1 MMAVRDFCDLHH
13 TFSNTSLATPP
24 RSNSVQ
30 QPRPQ
35 RKDPRFLSHE
45 SKGYKNFRTYTRCDQ
60 VFSVLPKTHI
70 PLKEFSRYTR
80 LPSIGGNV
88 PGERPKLL
96 RQLTYTVLQPVYVRG
111 PSELTKFSQTHE
123 AKKNSQK
130 IWKKRLLPNRIRTQE
145 EVLKELTERKRRM
158 QEKFS
163 RSVHGHR
170 IEVSEKLID
179 TSKKVQ
185 VEGVNNAKGAFWIG
199 I

>member
-1 MMAVRDFCDLHH
+1 MAVRDFCDLHH

-30 QPRPQ
+30 QPCPQ
-35 RKDPRFLSHE
+35 RKDSRFLSHE

-60 VFSVLPKTHI
+60 VFGVLPKTHV

-80 LPSIGGNV
+80 LPSIKNI

-111 PSELTKFSQTHE
+111 PSELTKFSPSHE
-123 AKKNSQK
+123 VKKNSQK

-145 EVLKELTERKRRM
+145 EVLKELAERKRRV

-163 RSVHGHR
+163 KSIHGNR
-170 IEVSEKLID
+170 IQVSEKLID
-179 TSKKVQ
+179 TSKNIQ
-185 VEGVNNAKGAFWIG
+185 VESLNKAKGAFWID